1 MEQAIRNG
9 EPVAATI
16 VEPIQAE
23 GGIVT
28 DGHFV
33 SSKIGHP
40 PPPPLPTHT
49 HFSGDK
55 HASPQFFRGIQQIC
69 KKVCCG
75 YYCDR
80 LSGRLC
86 GNMRRAR
93 YLIAR
98 NVRRLYFVFI
108 FPHSLPLSLLATPL
122 YGCYCLLD
130 LIMVSGY
137 HIRTSWQRTALPE
150 GMTLILCC
158 DYKER

>member
-1 MEQAIRNG
+1 MVRVHVSHGLGACIVICVCVCMLIDVWVTPQRNVQVEERMEQAIRNG

-33 SSKIGHP
+33 SSKIGHTP
-40 PPPPLPTHT
+40 PPPPHT

-69 KKVCCG
+69 KKVCVVDTR
-75 YYCDR
+75 YCNV
-80 LSGRLC
+80 LLC
-86 GNMRRAR
+86 RRWKCYVAIWEEQA

-98 NVRRLYFVFI
+98 NVRCLYFAFI
-108 FPHSLPLSLLATPL
+108 F
-122 YGCYCLLD
+122 
-130 LIMVSGY
+130 
-137 HIRTSWQRTALPE
+137 HIYFL
-150 GMTLILCC
+150 
-158 DYKER
+158 